1 MNHFKVPTPFGTVH
15 NKIAAFDLDGT
26 LITTQSKRRFPKDK
40 DDWKLLNEKVAL
52 KLRHLDTEGYTIV
65 VFTNQKNLE
74 KRMSAAD
81 FKEKCCNIQEAIGVP
96 MLFYVSLEDG
106 YMRKPFPGMFEV
118 HKNQHPVILYES
130 FYVGD
135 AWSKKHCFSNSDVC
149 FAQNCHITF
158 YKTRDFFAV
167 AGDPSAHIGPF
178 DEVTPSPFVA
188 RDPQF
193 VATQLQLRQFLTGKD
208 YVFIVSPPASGKTT
222 FCERYLPEFVRL
234 SRDDHKGVAYR
245 KIIKE
250 NADNKIVFDNTNST
264 FRAREKILSYLPK
277 KKVGYIVRHVSK
289 EQALFLNKYR
299 CFVTKGVEE
308 LLPDVAIY
316 SYYKRL
322 QIPTGDEV
330 FLIDSAWITATQMAT
345 FFC

>member
-1 MNHFKVPTPFGTVH
+1 MNHFKAPAPFGTVN

-26 LITTQSKRRFPKDK
+26 LIATKSKRRFPKDNN
-40 DDWKLLNEKVAL
+40 DWKLVNEKVAL
-52 KLRHLDTEGYTIV
+52 KLQYLHREGYTIV

-74 KRMSAAD
+74 KRMSTAD
-81 FKEKCCNIQEAIGVP
+81 FKEKCGNIQEAIGVP

-118 HKNQHPVILYES
+118 HKNQHPVMLEES

-135 AWSKKHCFSNSDVC
+135 AWSKEHCFSNSDLC
-149 FAQNCHITF
+149 FAQNCQITF
-158 YKTRDFFAV
+158 YKARDFFAV
-167 AGDPSAHIGPF
+167 VADVCALAEPYV
-178 DEVTPSPFVA
+178 EVTPSPFVG

-193 VATQLQLRQFLTGKD
+193 VATQLQLRQFLTDKD

-222 FCERYLPEFVRL
+222 FCKRYLPEFVRL

-277 KKVGYIVRHVSK
+277 KRVGYIVRQVSK
-289 EQALFLNKYR
+289 EQAFFLNKYR
-299 CFVTKGVEE
+299 CFVTKGAEE
-308 LLPDVAIY
+308 PLPDVAIY

-330 FLIDSAWITATQMAT
+330 FHIDSAWITANQMAT

>member
-1 MNHFKVPTPFGTVH
+1 MNHFKVPTPFGTVS

-40 DDWKLLNEKVAL
+40 DDWRLLNEKVAL
-52 KLRHLDTEGYTIV
+52 KLQYLVKEGYTIV

-74 KRMSAAD
+74 KRMSKAD
-81 FKEKCCNIQEAIGVP
+81 FKGKCCNIQEAIGVP

-118 HKNQHPVILYES
+118 HKNQHPVMLEES

-135 AWSKKHCFSNSDVC
+135 AWSKKHCFSNSDLC
-149 FAQNCHITF
+149 FAQNCQITF
-158 YKTRDFFAV
+158 YKARDFFAV
-167 AGDPSAHIGPF
+167 AADDCALAEPYV
-178 DEVTPSPFVA
+178 EVTPSPFVD

-193 VATQLQLRQFLTGKD
+193 VATQLQLRQFLTDKD

-234 SRDDHKGVAYR
+234 SKDDHKGAAYR

-264 FRAREKILSYLPK
+264 FRAREKLLSYLPK
-277 KKVGYIVRHVSK
+277 KKVGYIVRQVSK
-289 EQALFLNKYR
+289 EQTLFLNKYR
-299 CFVTKGVEE
+299 CFVTKGAGE

-316 SYYKRL
+316 SHYKRL

-330 FLIDSAWITATQMAT
+330 FHIDSAWITANQMAT